1 MKISQFPVRKFTR
14 AGILTS
20 ALMLSQANALAEQVT
35 LDDAVQL
42 TLSRHPTLLKFRP
55 LTRALE
61 GDRQQALLSPAY
73 TVGANLENVMGTSST
88 SGVQAAEA
96 TISLSSVYELGGK
109 KSARTLV
116 VDARAA
122 LLDSEQYSMSLSLLG
137 GLTQQYIRVLAQQER
152 LQIAERSVSLA
163 EDALTVITNRIKSGA
178 TNDAELFR
186 AKSALNQA
194 KLELATAKVNEEI
207 ALQSLTLFWQGNY
220 EDITLTGS
228 LNSPAKNYSYETLFN
243 QFLSSS
249 NADLLI
255 KSLDLKD
262 AEIQLAKSDNTADLS
277 WSVGV
282 RRNQGAQDTS
292 LVFGASIPLFAEK
305 RNSGAVKSAIASK
318 EAELLERDTKYLD
331 VKAIL
336 FKATKSI
343 NFSSQ
348 AALHLEKEVMPDL
361 KRALELTKEGY
372 QKGIYTYQE
381 WFASRDALLQSQRS
395 LINYREATLLNEAL
409 IEQWTGQSLKS
420 FTFNLQD

>member
-42 TLSRHPTLLKFRP
+42 TLNRHPSLLKFRP

-186 AKSALNQA
+186 AQA
-194 KLELATAKVNEEI
+194 KLELATAKVNKEI

>member
-1 MKISQFPVRKFTR
+1 
-14 AGILTS
+14 
-20 ALMLSQANALAEQVT
+20 MLC
-35 LDDAVQL
+35 
-42 TLSRHPTLLKFRP
+42 
-55 LTRALE
+55 
-61 GDRQQALLSPAY
+61 
-73 TVGANLENVMGTSST
+73 
-88 SGVQAAEA
+88 
-96 TISLSSVYELGGK
+96 
-109 KSARTLV
+109 
-116 VDARAA
+116 
-122 LLDSEQYSMSLSLLG
+122 
-137 GLTQQYIRVLAQQER
+137 
-152 LQIAERSVSLA
+152 
-163 EDALTVITNRIKSGA
+163 
-178 TNDAELFR
+178 
-186 AKSALNQA
+186 
-194 KLELATAKVNEEI
+194 
-207 ALQSLTLFWQGNY
+207 
-220 EDITLTGS
+220 
-228 LNSPAKNYSYETLFN
+228 FN

-249 NADLLI
+249 KADLLI

>member
-1 MKISQFPVRKFTR
+1 
-14 AGILTS
+14 
-20 ALMLSQANALAEQVT
+20 
-35 LDDAVQL
+35 
-42 TLSRHPTLLKFRP
+42 
-55 LTRALE
+55 
-61 GDRQQALLSPAY
+61 
-73 TVGANLENVMGTSST
+73 
-88 SGVQAAEA
+88 
-96 TISLSSVYELGGK
+96 
-109 KSARTLV
+109 
-116 VDARAA
+116 
-122 LLDSEQYSMSLSLLG
+122 MSLSLLG

-194 KLELATAKVNEEI
+194 KLELATAKVNKEI

-361 KRALELTKEGY
+361 KRALE
-372 QKGIYTYQE
+372 
-381 WFASRDALLQSQRS
+381 
-395 LINYREATLLNEAL
+395 
-409 IEQWTGQSLKS
+409 
-420 FTFNLQD
+420 

>member
-1 MKISQFPVRKFTR
+1 M
-14 AGILTS
+14 
-20 ALMLSQANALAEQVT
+20 
-35 LDDAVQL
+35 
-42 TLSRHPTLLKFRP
+42 KFRP

-73 TVGANLENVMGTSST
+73 TVGASLENVMGTSST

-228 LNSPAKNYSYETLFN
+228 LNSPATNYSYETLFN

-395 LINYREATLLNEAL
+395 LVNYREATLLNEAL

>member
-1 MKISQFPVRKFTR
+1 MKISQFPVRKLTR

-20 ALMLSQANALAEQVT
+20 ALMLSQAKALAEQVT

-42 TLSRHPTLLKFRP
+42 TLNRHPSLLKFRP

-61 GDRQQALLSPAY
+61 GERQQALLSPAY
-73 TVGANLENVMGTSST
+73 TVGVNIENVMGTSSS
-88 SGVQAAEA
+88 SGVQAADA
-96 TISLSSVYELGGK
+96 IISLSSVYELGGK
-109 KSARTLV
+109 KSARTKA
-116 VDARAA
+116 VDARVA
-122 LLDSEQYSMSLSLLG
+122 LLDSEQYSVSLSLLG
-137 GLTQQYIRVLAQQER
+137 GLTRQYISSLAQQER
-152 LQIAERSVSLA
+152 LHIAERSVSLA
-163 EDALTVITNRIKSGA
+163 EDALSVITNRIKSGA
-178 TNDAELFR
+178 TNEAEWFR

-194 KLELATAKVNEEI
+194 KLELAKAKVNEEV
-207 ALQSLTLFWQGNY
+207 ARQSLALFWQGNY

-228 LNSPAKNYSYETLFN
+228 LNSPATNYSYDTLFK

-249 NADLLI
+249 NAELLI
-255 KSLDLKD
+255 RSLDLKD
-262 AEIQLAKSDNTADLS
+262 AEFQLAKSDNTADLS

-282 RRNQGAQDTS
+282 RRNQEIQDTS

-305 RNSGAVKSAIASK
+305 RNSGAVKSAIANK
-318 EAELLERDTKYLD
+318 EAALLERDSKYLD
-331 VKAIL
+331 VKTIL

-372 QKGIYTYQE
+372 LKGIYSYQE
-381 WFASRDALLQSQRS
+381 WFASRDAFLQSQRS
-395 LINYREATLLNEAL
+395 LINYRETTLLNKAL

-420 FTFNLQD
+420 FTFNIQD

>member
-42 TLSRHPTLLKFRP
+42 TLNRHPSLLKFRP

-194 KLELATAKVNEEI
+194 KLELATAKVNKEI

-336 FKATKSI
+336 FKAI

>member
-1 MKISQFPVRKFTR
+1 
-14 AGILTS
+14 
-20 ALMLSQANALAEQVT
+20 
-35 LDDAVQL
+35 
-42 TLSRHPTLLKFRP
+42 LKFRP

-194 KLELATAKVNEEI
+194 KLELATAKVNKEI

>member
-1 MKISQFPVRKFTR
+1 MKISQFPVRKLTR

-42 TLSRHPTLLKFRP
+42 TLNRHPSLLKFRP

-163 EDALTVITNRIKSGA
+163 EDALTVNRIKSGA

-194 KLELATAKVNEEI
+194 KLELATAKVNKEI

-336 FKATKSI
+336 FKATKRI